1 MTIVKFKTLVASATM
16 AMVMAA
22 GCVSG
27 AQAANL
33 VINGGFETGDFTGWT
48 TGEVS
53 FPQYIVTS
61 PVEEGTYAAQIAGFS
76 YGPDTLSQVIT
87 TTVGQSYALSFWYL
101 QDIAFPNGIDVTWN
115 GSSIFS
121 MIDEAVSGYQY
132 VSAIVLGTGSDTLV
146 FTAYNDPA
154 FTYLDD
160 VSVSGAVP
168 EPSTWAMTI
177 VGFGLLGATVRR
189 RRLATA

>member
-1 MTIVKFKTLVASATM
+1 M